1 MKKTKKKQKTYL
13 KNSMKKMENYKKK
26 FKEDARCASHPVPE
40 LIAIFYGSLTLP
52 YAMFQGLLFR

>member
-1 MKKTKKKQKTYL
+1 
-13 KNSMKKMENYKKK
+13 MKKMENYKKK

-52 YAMFQGLLFR
+52 YAMFQGLLFRLLL